1 MRESMQHSEQYPWS
15 LSFVYPAYN
24 EEENIE
30 ATVRSTAEV
39 GERLL
44 SRFEIIVVNDGSSD
58 RTGVILEGLQREIPQ
73 LRVVDHET
81 NRGYGAAVKSG
92 FAAATQ
98 DLVFFSDSDGQ
109 FDIRELELLLPHVE
123 EHDIVTGYRR
133 NRQDPPHR
141 RLNALGWNTLTR
153 VVLGTGVRDVN
164 CAFKVFRRGVF
175 DQISI
180 NSEGALINAEVFGKA
195 RRLGMAVHE
204 VPVTHLPRQFGTQT
218 GAHPSV
224 ILRAFRELFELNGE
238 IRSVGKKRRG
248 TGPAVPLDVPAAAS
262 AALGGSGE

>member
-1 MRESMQHSEQYPWS
+1 MRETRQQDERYPWS

-24 EEENIE
+24 EEANIE
-30 ATVRSTAEV
+30 TTVRSTAEV
-39 GERLL
+39 GASLL
-44 SRFEIIVVNDGSSD
+44 SDYEIVVVNDGSKD
-58 RTGVILEGLQREIPQ
+58 RTGVILEALQREIPQ
-73 LRVVDHET
+73 LRVVDHVT

-92 FAAATQ
+92 FAAAEK

-109 FDIRELELLLPHVE
+109 FDITELKLLMPHVE

-133 NRQDPPHR
+133 NRQDPAHR

-153 VVLGTGVRDVN
+153 FVLGTGVRDVN

-175 DQISI
+175 EQIAI

-224 ILRAFRELFELNGE
+224 ILRAFRELISLNGE

-248 TGPAVPLDVPAAAS
+248 TGPSVPLDVTVAN
-262 AALGGSGE
+262 AALGGSSE